1 MNRLN
6 KLEVEEWACVMNA
19 LTECKDLKEI
29 CDFGWSATLLAPTNW
44 ATNWAKTPRDAESQ
58 KGTREFFKNGLDLHS
73 MGLGEPKATIVLA
86 ELLPRAEVS
95 NNLKVLNIR
104 CHEFSD

>member
-6 KLEVEEWACVMNA
+6 KLEVKEWTCVMKA
-19 LTECKDLKEI
+19 LTECTDLKEI

-44 ATNWAKTPRDAESQ
+44 AKTPRNAESQ
-58 KGTREFFKNGLDLHS
+58 KGTREFLKNGLDLHS

-86 ELLPRAEVS
+86 ELLPRAKVS
-95 NNLKVLNIR
+95 DLLKVLNIR

>member
-1 MNRLN
+1 
-6 KLEVEEWACVMNA
+6 MNA
-19 LTECKDLKEI
+19 LTECTDLKEI

-44 ATNWAKTPRDAESQ
+44 ADTPLDAESQ
-58 KGTREFFKNGLDLHS
+58 KGTRVFKKNELDLHGK
-73 MGLGEPKATIVLA
+73 GLGEPKATIVLA
-86 ELLPRAEVS
+86 KLLPRAEVS